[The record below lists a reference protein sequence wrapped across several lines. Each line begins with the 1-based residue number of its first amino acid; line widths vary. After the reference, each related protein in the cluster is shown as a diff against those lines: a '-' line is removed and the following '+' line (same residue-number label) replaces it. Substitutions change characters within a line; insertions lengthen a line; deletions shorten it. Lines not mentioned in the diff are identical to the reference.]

1 MKKQII
7 NITISSLLAFII
19 LNAFC
24 FFYYNVPTHSKS
36 IDGAS
41 DYVWE
46 KNKYY
51 CSATEGI
58 SWGKT
63 NNEGYF
69 NINDYEG
76 DVDILVMGSSHL
88 QGLSVKQEDN
98 VSTILANLTNKNI
111 YNIAIAGHNFKV
123 CTANL
128 DNALNK
134 YKPDI
139 VVIETNRLVFS
150 LEEIEKTISGQLS
163 EISSSDNKIVNFLQ
177 KSDFLRLTYSQL
189 ENFINNSK
197 NSSSSN
203 KNSFDA
209 ENTDKLLKY
218 ISDTTNK
225 YNTKVIILYHPTV
238 SLNEDGTLSV
248 NSDIDV
254 SNSFKNLCEKNSLSF
269 VDMSNRYQE
278 EYKKNYTL
286 PSGFINTAVASG
298 HINKYGYRMI
308 AEELYEVIKEME

>member
-19 LNAFC
+19 LNVFC
-24 FFYYNVPTHSKS
+24 FFYYNVPIHSKS
-36 IDGAS
+36 ADGAS

-69 NINDYEG
+69 NISDYEG

-98 VSTILANLTNKNI
+98 VSTILANLTNKNV
-111 YNIAIAGHNFKV
+111 YNIAVAGHNFKV

-128 DNALNK
+128 DSALNK

-139 VVIETNRLVFS
+139 VVIEASRLVFS
-150 LEEIEKTISGQLS
+150 LEEIEKTISGHLS
-163 EISSSDNKIVNFLQ
+163 EISSSENKIINFLQ

-189 ENFINNSK
+189 ESFMNNSK
-197 NSSSSN
+197 GSSSSIEN
-203 KNSFDA
+203 DIDE
-209 ENTDKLLKY
+209 ENTGRLLKY
-218 ISDTTNK
+218 ISDISNK
-225 YNTKVIILYHPTV
+225 YNVKVIILYHPTV
-238 SLNEDGTLSV
+238 SLNEDGTLLA
-248 NSDIDV
+248 NSNIDV
-254 SNSFKNLCEKNSLSF
+254 SNSFKNLCEENGLSF
-269 VDMSNRYQE
+269 IDMSNRYQE
-278 EYKKNYTL
+278 EYKKNYTV

-298 HINKYGYRMI
+298 HINKYGHRMI
-308 AEELYEVIKEME
+308 AEELYKAIEEIE